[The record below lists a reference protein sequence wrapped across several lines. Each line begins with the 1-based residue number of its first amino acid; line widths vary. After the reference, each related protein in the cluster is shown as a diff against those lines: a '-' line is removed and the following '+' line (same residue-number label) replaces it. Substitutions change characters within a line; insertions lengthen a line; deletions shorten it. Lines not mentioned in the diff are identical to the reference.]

1 MTLKLQML
9 GTGSAFAK
17 THYNN
22 NALLDS
28 GEAKLFIDFGTTAPL
43 ALHHMGLPITDLD
56 AIIITHIH
64 ADHVGGLEELGF
76 RMSLIHGR
84 KPVLYVA
91 EALVEPL
98 WEQTLK
104 GGMYQKGMIER
115 MGDIFEVRPLVPDQ
129 ATDLVPGIRVELIPT
144 KHIPGK
150 DSYSLFINE
159 RLFYS
164 ADMTFNPELLTK
176 LVQERG
182 CRAILHEVQL
192 LGEGAVHTTLDE
204 LLSLPPEL
212 QQMIHLMHYGDEIES
227 FRGCT
232 GEMRILEQQRI
243 YDVEQELEA

>member
-17 THYNN
+17 KYYNN

-28 GEAKLFIDFGTTAPL
+28 GEAKLLIDCGITAPL
-43 ALHHMGLPITDLD
+43 ALHQMGLPITELD
-56 AIIITHIH
+56 AILITHIH
-64 ADHVGGLEELGF
+64 ADHVGGLEEMGF
-76 RMSLIHGR
+76 RMNLIHGR
-84 KPVLYVA
+84 KPVLYLA

-98 WEQTLK
+98 WENTLK
-104 GGMYQKGMIER
+104 GGMLQKGMFER
-115 MGDIFEVRPLVPDQ
+115 MEDIFEIRPLVPGQ
-129 ATDLVPGIRVELIPT
+129 AIDLVPGIQAELIST

-150 DSYSLFINE
+150 DSYSLYINE

-164 ADMTFNPELLTK
+164 ADMTFDPGMLTK

-192 LGEGAVHTTLDE
+192 LGEGVVHTTLDE

-212 QQMIHLMHYGDEIES
+212 QRMIHLMHYSDEIET
-227 FRGCT
+227 FQGRT
-232 GEMRILEQQRI
+232 GEMGILEQQRV
-243 YDVEQELEA
+243 YDVEKELEV